1 MDTELLQATITSVGA
16 LDADAMQAARERQA
30 NLTKPAGALG
40 RLEQLSIQL
49 AGITGQL
56 RPPLSPRQV
65 IVCAADHGVTV
76 EGVSAYPPEVTAQM
90 VLNFLHGGA
99 AINVLARQ
107 MGAGVR
113 VLDVGVMGD
122 LPTHPLLHSAK
133 VRRGTANLRH
143 EPAMTRAEA
152 AAAVA
157 AGIRAAQEAIANG
170 ARVLLTGDMGIGNTT
185 ASAAIAA
192 VFTGRTAADVTGYG
206 TGVDPARWRHKVQVI
221 EDALARHKP
230 DAGDALGVLAT
241 VGGLEIGAIAGVILG
256 AAASRVPVVID
267 GIISTAGAAI
277 AVGLCPAVQPFLIAG
292 HRSVEPG
299 HGLLLTHLGLEPL
312 IALDLRLGEG
322 TGAVLAL
329 PLLDAAVGTLNEMA
343 TFAEAQV
350 SGRAEQA

>member
-1 MDTELLQATITSVGA
+1 MMDSELLQATIAAVGA
-16 LDADAMQAARERQA
+16 LDAGAMQAARARQA

-49 AGITGQL
+49 AGITGQM

-65 IVCAADHGVTV
+65 IVCAADHGVSA

-113 VLDVGVMGD
+113 VLDVGVLRD
-122 LPTHPLLHSAK
+122 LPAHPLLHSAK

-143 EPAMTRAEA
+143 EAAMSRAEA

-157 AGIRAAQEAIANG
+157 AGIRAAQESIANG

-192 VFTGRTAADVTGYG
+192 VFTGKPVAEVTGYG
-206 TGVDPARWRHKVQVI
+206 TGLAPARWRHKVQVI
-221 EDALARHKP
+221 EDALALHKP
-230 DAGDALGVLAT
+230 DAHDALDVLAK

-256 AAASRVPVVID
+256 GAAGRVPVVID

-277 AVGLCPAVQPFLIAG
+277 AAGLRPAVQPFLIAG
-292 HRSVEPG
+292 HRGVEPG

-350 SGRAEQA
+350 SGRAE